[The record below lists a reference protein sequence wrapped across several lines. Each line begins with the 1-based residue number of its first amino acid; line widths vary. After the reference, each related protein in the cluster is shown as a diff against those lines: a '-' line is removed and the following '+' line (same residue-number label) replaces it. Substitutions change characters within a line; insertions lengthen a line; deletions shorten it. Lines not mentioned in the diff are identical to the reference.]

1 MYLKYIE
8 VYRSIYLILKYIGVY
23 NIRREMILVNM
34 NKKNNRIIVAILS
47 MIIVL
52 TVWISYSNISASDSG
67 EEHGKRL
74 KETYQEQKESE
85 IINEEILYLQ
95 GELNKLYADLEK
107 EMCVSLDKDSR
118 IETYNDAYGGAY
130 IDENYLVV
138 CVTSDCLR
146 STIDSEKIIYRKVEK
161 TYNEL
166 LRTKTSL
173 REKYQDLYDEL
184 VMDNSE
190 SPEFEAISSIAG
202 IGIDCK
208 QNTVF
213 CDVVNLDNKKEAM
226 LFSLFPEAENI
237 IWKNVS
243 DESRD

>member
-1 MYLKYIE
+1 MKKK
-8 VYRSIYLILKYIGVY
+8 S
-23 NIRREMILVNM
+23 NRR
-34 NKKNNRIIVAILS
+34 IVAILS

-67 EEHGKRL
+67 EEYGKLL

-95 GELNKLYADLEK
+95 GELSKLYADLEK

-213 CDVVNLDNKKEAM
+213 CDVVNLDNKKESM

-243 DESRD
+243 DEPRD